1 MLNGFSWPEIGYYDM
16 KTKFTWLSVS
26 LLTGILCATGCGG
39 ASASYNPPNQG
50 NPILT
55 MYDSS
60 VDFGDVAVGA
70 NTIQGATIANT
81 GTGSLTL
88 QQSSVSGAGFMTS
101 GIGQGI
107 TLGPGQ
113 YVTLAVS
120 FAPSAA
126 GKADG
131 IVSLASNTSS
141 SPINLPLSGN
151 GVVTSHSNTLNW
163 DASQSPVVGYNI
175 YRTPASSESWT
186 KLNSSPIL
194 ATSYTDWDVQS
205 GNSYLFAVT
214 AVSAQNV
221 ESGFSNAT
229 LATIP

>member
-1 MLNGFSWPEIGYYDM
+1 
-16 KTKFTWLSVS
+16 
-26 LLTGILCATGCGG
+26 
-39 ASASYNPPNQG
+39 
-50 NPILT
+50 
-55 MYDSS
+55 

-70 NTIQGATIANT
+70 NTTQGATFVNT
-81 GTGSLTL
+81 GTAALTL
-88 QQSSVSGAGFMTS
+88 QQNSVSGMGFGTT

-120 FAPSAA
+120 FSPTASGNAN
-126 GKADG
+126 GM
-131 IVSLASNTSS
+131 VSLTSNTSS
-141 SPINLPLSGN
+141 SPISLPLSGN

-163 DASQSPVVGYNI
+163 DASKSSVVGYNI
-175 YRTPASSESWT
+175 YRTPASFESWT

-221 ESGFSNAT
+221 ESSFSNAT

>member
-1 MLNGFSWPEIGYYDM
+1 
-16 KTKFTWLSVS
+16 
-26 LLTGILCATGCGG
+26 
-39 ASASYNPPNQG
+39 
-50 NPILT
+50 

-60 VDFGDVAVGA
+60 VDFGDVGVGT
-70 NTIQGATIANT
+70 NTTQGVTFANT
-81 GTGSLTL
+81 GTAALTL
-88 QQSSVSGAGFMTS
+88 QQNSVSGTGFMTS

-120 FAPSAA
+120 FAPSAEGTA
-126 GKADG
+126 GG
-131 IVSLASNTSS
+131 MVSLTSNISS

-151 GVVTSHSNTLNW
+151 GVVISHSNTLNW
-163 DASQSPVVGYNI
+163 EASKSAVVGYNI
-175 YRTPASSESWT
+175 YRTPASTESWT

-194 ATSYTDWDVQS
+194 ANSYTDWGVQS

-214 AVSAQNV
+214 AVSAQNA

>member
-1 MLNGFSWPEIGYYDM
+1 M
-16 KTKFTWLSVS
+16 KTKFSWLGAV
-26 LLTGILCATGCGG
+26 LIAGVLIATGCGAGG
-39 ASASYNPPNQG
+39 ASYTPPNSG
-50 NPILT
+50 TPVLT

-70 NTIQGATIANT
+70 NTTQGVTFANT
-81 GTGSLTL
+81 GTAVLTL
-88 QQSSVSGAGFMTS
+88 RQNSVSGTGFMTS

-113 YVTLAVS
+113 SVTLAVS
-120 FAPSAA
+120 FAPSAE
-126 GKADG
+126 GKAG
-131 IVSLASNTSS
+131 GMVNLTSS
-141 SPINLPLSGN
+141 TANPAINLPLSGN
-151 GVVTSHSNTLNW
+151 GVITSHSNTLNW
-163 DASQSPVVGYNI
+163 DASPSAVVGYNI

-186 KLNSSPIL
+186 KLNSAPII
-194 ATSYTDWDVQS
+194 ATSYTDWGVQS

-214 AVSAQNV
+214 AVSMQNV